1 MNATK
6 GTGMNKVFLK
16 VAITCFCMYDLCVHQ
31 QSDPNLRYAS
41 FGYSKIIYRR
51 LIMIKIAN
59 YVDQNTILVYQLVY
73 LPSIKVASN
82 QGEISE

>member
-1 MNATK
+1 MEEVEQPQK
-6 GTGMNKVFLK
+6 PFFH
-16 VAITCFCMYDLCVHQ
+16 TCVLWDDVR
-31 QSDPNLRYAS
+31 S
-41 FGYSKIIYRR
+41 SKIIYRR

-82 QGEISE
+82 QGEISEWKI